1 MLTEGARAPDFE
13 LPGVQDGE
21 VESFDLTDALAD
33 DRAVLLLFFPFDFS
47 PVCTDELCAIRD
59 ARWFEFTA
67 GLDVWGV
74 SADSTYAHRAF
85 KDEYDLNFPLL
96 SDSQGTVAS
105 EFGVRYDEWEAHEGV
120 PKRSVFLVSPDRTV
134 EYAWAT
140 DHAYEKP
147 DFVPVKGALD
157 ELAAIDESL
166 VLEDVELDVNYDGTE
181 TYT

>member
-13 LPGVQDGE
+13 LPGVQNGD
-21 VESFDLTDALAD
+21 VESFGLTDPLAD
-33 DRAVLLLFFPFDFS
+33 DRAVLLLFYPFDFS

-59 ARWFEFTA
+59 AEWFRFTA

-74 SADSTYAHRAF
+74 SGDSTYAHRAF

-96 SDSQGTVAS
+96 SDPQGSTA
-105 EFGVRYDEWEAHEGV
+105 EQFGVRYDEWEAPAGV

-140 DHAYEKP
+140 DEAYEKP
-147 DFVPVKGALD
+147 DFVPVKAALD

-166 VLEDVELDVNYDGTE
+166 VPEDVDLDVNYDGTG